1 MYDVKKSIDVELN
14 VQLVYI
20 ALIHEYAYEGPC
32 RFGPPEALTQ
42 EFDLM
47 NQAEIFKM
55 WTQGYGGALSHIPG
69 IHLYRNAWRRYH
81 ERICNALSCTGSR
94 RRNVRIYS

>member
-14 VQLVYI
+14 VQLVYT

-69 IHLYRNAWRRYH
+69 IHYLILYISKCQMNFSLQRKKNRNW
-81 ERICNALSCTGSR
+81 
-94 RRNVRIYS
+94 